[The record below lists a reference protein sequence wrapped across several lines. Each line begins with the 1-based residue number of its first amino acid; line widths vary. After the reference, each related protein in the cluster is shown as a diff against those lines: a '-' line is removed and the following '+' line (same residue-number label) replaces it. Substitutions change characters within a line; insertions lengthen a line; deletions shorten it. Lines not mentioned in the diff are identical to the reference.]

1 LISVCTATKRDG
13 SPCTLP
19 PNGSGALCWAH
30 HDPTNAERRRRGQSR
45 GGKSK
50 PGKEI
55 VAIRGRLSDLADDV
69 LAGRVDRADAAVA
82 GQLLGTVIRA
92 IGTELRVREQ
102 EEILGRVAELEALL
116 ESQNEGGR
124 RWG

>member
-1 LISVCTATKRDG
+1 MTGVCTATKRDG

-30 HDPTNAERRRRGQSR
+30 SPANAEKRRRGQSR
-45 GGKSK
+45 GGRNK
-50 PGKEI
+50 PGREI
-55 VAIRGRLSDLADDV
+55 VAIRGRLSDLANDV

-102 EEILGRVAELEALL
+102 EELAERLEELERLL
-116 ESQNEGGR
+116 ESKKEGAS
-124 RWG
+124 WGA

>member
-1 LISVCTATKRDG
+1 MTAICTATKRDG

-19 PNGSGALCWAH
+19 PNGSGTLCWA

-45 GGKSK
+45 GGRNK
-50 PGKEI
+50 PGREI
-55 VAIRGRLSDLADDV
+55 VAIRGRLSDLANDV

-102 EEILGRVAELEALL
+102 QDLIERLEELEALL
-116 ESQNEGGR
+116 ERQKEEKR
-124 RWG
+124 RGA

>member
-1 LISVCTATKRDG
+1 MTGVCAATKRDG

-19 PNGSGALCWAH
+19 PNGSGTLCWA

-45 GGKSK
+45 GGRNK
-50 PGKEI
+50 PGREI
-55 VAIRGRLSDLADDV
+55 VAIRGRLSDLANDV

-102 EEILGRVAELEALL
+102 EEILGRVEELEHLL
-116 ESQNEGGR
+116 EHQRKER
-124 RWG
+124 RHGA

>member
-1 LISVCTATKRDG
+1 MASICTATKRDG

-19 PNGSGALCWAH
+19 PNGSGTLCWA
-30 HDPTNAERRRRGQSR
+30 HDPTNAKRRRRGQSR
-45 GGKSK
+45 GGKNK

-55 VAIRGRLSDLADDV
+55 VAIRGRLSGLADDV

-102 EEILGRVAELEALL
+102 EELVERLEELETLMQRQR
-116 ESQNEGGR
+116 EEKR
-124 RWG
+124 RGA

>member
-1 LISVCTATKRDG
+1 MRGHEAGRQPLHAAPKRVG
-13 SPCTLP
+13 CPLLGP
-19 PNGSGALCWAH
+19 R
-30 HDPTNAERRRRGQSR
+30 DPTNAERRRRGQSR
-45 GGKSK
+45 GGRNK

-55 VAIRGRLSDLADDV
+55 VAIRGRLSDLANDV

-102 EEILGRVAELEALL
+102 EEILGRVEELEHLL
-116 ESQNEGGR
+116 EHQRKER
-124 RWG
+124 RHGA

>member
-1 LISVCTATKRDG
+1 MTSVCTATKRDG

-19 PNGSGALCWAH
+19 PNGSGTLCWA

-45 GGKSK
+45 GGRNK
-50 PGKEI
+50 PGREI
-55 VAIRGRLSDLADDV
+55 VAIRGRLSDLAEDV

-92 IGTELRVREQ
+92 IGTEMKVRET
-102 EEILGRVAELEALL
+102 EELAREVAELRDILEARKD
-116 ESQNEGGR
+116 SR

>member
-1 LISVCTATKRDG
+1 MTSVCTATKRDG

-19 PNGSGALCWAH
+19 PHGSGALCWAH
-30 HDPTNAERRRRGQSR
+30 DPTMAERRRRGQSR

-50 PGKEI
+50 PSREV

-92 IGTELRVREQ
+92 IGTEMKVRETEELARELQ
-102 EEILGRVAELEALL
+102 EVRDILETRKGD
-116 ESQNEGGR
+116 R